1 MAQQTADVSLS
12 EHILGLLGRGYKR
25 EQVEAELLQ
34 KGHEAYFVKQIV
46 QETINLRN
54 SKARAQALVLIL
66 AGAALCLVSCIITMG
81 SSLSHG
87 SFSMVLYGLTTLG
100 IVLVFAGLAKIF

>member
-1 MAQQTADVSLS
+1 MGQETTHTSVS
-12 EHILGLLGRGYKR
+12 EYIMGLLGRGYKR

-54 SKARAQALVLIL
+54 SKARAQALIFIL
-66 AGAALCLVSCIITMG
+66 CGAALCLISCIITMG
-81 SSLSHG
+81 SSLSHS
-87 SFSMVLYGLTTLG
+87 SFSMVLYGLTSIG
-100 IVLVFAGLAKIF
+100 IILVFAGLAKIF